1 MCVGRMC
8 LTRDSSSFW
17 SWLPRSKS
25 HCAHSRWATD
35 HPVILTW
42 GVNLWSVRK
51 KEKAKSLNWI
61 FLFLFFFF
69 KSQIYLQ
76 MFTMGGDGFCCL
88 CLSLFTEVLLTQTHT
103 HTHALTQ
110 AAGGHCPLIRGFDWF
125 KSPCDQQSSLPK
137 CPWAR
142 HYLYH
147 PGTLISDPTYWGT
160 VECFQVM

>member
-61 FLFLFFFF
+61 FLFLFFFLNPRYIF
-69 KSQIYLQ
+69 RCLQ
-76 MFTMGGDGFCCL
+76 WGEMGSVVYVFPCL
-88 CLSLFTEVLLTQTHT
+88 QRCFSHRHT

-125 KSPCDQQSSLPK
+125 KPPCDQQSSLPK